1 MISHHP
7 DSISSDKYARP
18 PAVHD
23 GFSNKTKLFPL
34 HDQKGPIP
42 SLTSFISNAASPYL
56 PLAFLSSPLLLL
68 PPPHRDGL
76 SCRTTSRMRMATSP
90 RRLAEQPWSLNDLS
104 SELLALIL
112 EHLRD
117 IDPPS
122 AATSRRLSRRF
133 EAVATPIV
141 YHVLC
146 LNESI
151 VSTGAEA
158 RYPNLFRNVA
168 AHTNHVVA
176 RSNLDPFGIKRVLDR
191 VRRLQSVQW
200 DYVVAE
206 FNSGLLW
213 LPSDVLKSEQTRHHT
228 TKLHVQGLPLREFEG
243 HLRDTYVRA
252 IPTDLLTTLKLA
264 SPAPPLTTRLN
275 SLKQLLLLSRRL
287 ETFHYEDRGQGT
299 NFKFS
304 PSERMPALKELV
316 LKSYDWNHS
325 REDVNR
331 NWDFSR
337 LESLDLVSVPIFN
350 FLVSVNFSD
359 LANLQRLHCEDYSAH
374 QATDK
379 RQDATRGL
387 HLLVKK
393 HIRALHSL
401 SLTCHISSFPLDG
414 ILAHASTLRS
424 LRFRDHV
431 GFGEEDRRCPTLW
444 PADLETLGRQLPFV
458 HTLEIDMDIAL
469 CDPPEFLRAIC
480 AFKKLHTL
488 TLHVQTVLHPLE
500 IVHPG
505 MDRDHDAAVR
515 TFGYLI
521 QCKQDLEARAVPGCG
536 PQPWR
541 HMTINVGGWRRAMVR
556 RFSAAWRRQNEQ
568 GVFAERCFILERD
581 GGSSGRL
588 TFREER
594 CVETRSTT
602 PTPERM
608 LRSV

>member
-1 MISHHP
+1 
-7 DSISSDKYARP
+7 
-18 PAVHD
+18 
-23 GFSNKTKLFPL
+23 
-34 HDQKGPIP
+34 
-42 SLTSFISNAASPYL
+42 
-56 PLAFLSSPLLLL
+56 
-68 PPPHRDGL
+68 
-76 SCRTTSRMRMATSP
+76 MATSS
-90 RRLAEQPWSLNDLS
+90 RRVAAQRWSLNDLS
-104 SELLALIL
+104 SELLALII
-112 EHLRD
+112 EHLWD
-117 IDPPS
+117 IDPSS
-122 AATSRRLSRRF
+122 AAASRRLSRRF
-133 EAVATPIV
+133 EAIATPIV
-141 YHVLC
+141 YHILC

-151 VSTGAEA
+151 VSEDAEA

-176 RSNLDPFGIKRVLDR
+176 RSNLDPVGIRSVLDR
-191 VRRLQSVQW
+191 VQRLQSVRW
-200 DYVVAE
+200 DYIDAE

-213 LPSDVLKSEQTRHHT
+213 LPSDVLKSEQTRHQK

-287 ETFHYEDRGQGT
+287 EIFHYEDRGQGT
-299 NFKFS
+299 NFKFA
-304 PSERMPALKELV
+304 PSERMPAFKELV
-316 LKSYDWNHS
+316 LKSYDWNHT
-325 REDVNR
+325 REDVAR
-331 NWDFSR
+331 NWDFSK

-350 FLVSVNFSD
+350 FLVSVNFHD

-374 QATDK
+374 QLTDK
-379 RQDATRGL
+379 RQDATQGL
-387 HLLVKK
+387 YLLVKK
-393 HIRALHSL
+393 HIRALQTL
-401 SLTCHISSFPLDG
+401 SLTCHVSAFPLDG
-414 ILAHASTLRS
+414 ILAHASTLQV

-444 PADLETLGRQLPFV
+444 PADLEILGHRLPFV

-500 IVHPG
+500 VVHPG
-505 MDRDHDAAVR
+505 MDRDHDAAMR
-515 TFGYLI
+515 TFGYLM
-521 QCKQDLEARAVPGCG
+521 QCKQDAEARAPPGHG
-536 PQPWR
+536 PRPWR
-541 HMTINVGGWRRAMVR
+541 RMTINVGGWRRFMVR

-568 GVFAERCFILERD
+568 GVFAERCFVLERNGD
-581 GGSSGRL
+581 NSGHM

-594 CVETRSTT
+594 SVETRSTT

-608 LRSV
+608 LRSA